1 MKPSSLDV
9 SLSLF
14 SYTSPWCYQVRE
26 VMPHYYQSQLGGTDR
41 VSTFVFPPSFTIIIT
56 TYLLMRFFFVPTL
69 LLPGQLI
76 DSVILPCSL
85 LGATQLNNNHQSW
98 IWTMSKCGRQSEE
111 RRKNPRNQRVDKNKK
126 EMALSLMVWLRLWQ
140 VGRPFIFSTS
150 AG

>member
-1 MKPSSLDV
+1 MLSSQGGDAALLPIPTWGHRPGLNFRF
-9 SLSLF
+9 STLF
-14 SYTSPWCYQVRE
+14 
-26 VMPHYYQSQLGGTDR
+26 YYYYY
-41 VSTFVFPPSFTIIIT
+41 
-56 TYLLMRFFFVPTL
+56 YLFIDAFFFVPTL

-85 LGATQLNNNHQSW
+85 LGATQLNNNHQSC